1 MKYALRV
8 LRSHCGPM
16 QKHNVGVILGN
27 SEGVLCDYNFGV
39 IDINDFDRHGFVATA
54 EYVSHSKRSQH
65 VTYDPL

>member
-1 MKYALRV
+1 
-8 LRSHCGPM
+8 M